1 MVAVQD
7 ILTAIEQ
14 GQLALPTLPSIAQK
28 ILRASHNDQLTSD
41 HLAQLIEH
49 DPAIAAQLVRI
60 SNSPLVG
67 RPTHIADLP
76 TAIGLLGVGYCSQLA
91 ISLALKQLF
100 RARHDFIK
108 HELESIWQHSN
119 RISALAMTIAKAL
132 KVNPGEAYLAGLL
145 QCIGA
150 LPLLRWLDKTDTPVE
165 NIPNI
170 LNLHQAQIGAQLLKI
185 WEFPDELCIIP
196 LIRADLN
203 QQIAPNSTLAN
214 IIALALYFL
223 QEGKKEWQPCSV
235 LEQLNINPEDAQK
248 NLMEWYSIAQTGH

>member
-28 ILRASHNDQLTSD
+28 ILRASHNDELTSD

-67 RPTHIADLP
+67 RPTHIADLT

-100 RARHDFIK
+100 RARHEHIK
-108 HELESIWQHSN
+108 HELEMIWQHSN
-119 RISALAMTIAKAL
+119 RISALAMTMAKAL
-132 KVNPGEAYLAGLL
+132 KANPGEAYLAGLL

-150 LPLLRWLDKTDTPVE
+150 LPLLRWLDNTDTPAA
-165 NIPNI
+165 NIPHM
-170 LNLHQAQIGAQLLKI
+170 LDLHQAKIGAQLLKT
-185 WEFPDELCIIP
+185 WEFPDSLCVIP

-203 QQIAPNSTLAN
+203 QQIAPDSTLAN

-223 QEGKKEWQPCSV
+223 QDGKKEWQPCST
-235 LEQLNINPEDAQK
+235 LEQLNIAPDDAQK
-248 NLMEWYSIAQTGH
+248 KMMEWYSIAQSAH